1 MIQSVSNSLTVLYPQ
16 MGQHFKKIK
25 LEQSKTNTCS
35 LRAKSI
41 FVGKERK
48 GINAKKKVPIGR
60 VAASTRR
67 AKGYESEIATTQS
80 VNMHDWPTREC
91 NVMQNGIF

>member
-1 MIQSVSNSLTVLYPQ
+1 MIVE
-16 MGQHFKKIK
+16 KK
-25 LEQSKTNTCS
+25 
-35 LRAKSI
+35 
-41 FVGKERK
+41 RK
-48 GINAKKKVPIGR
+48 GINAKKQVRIGR

-91 NVMQNGIF
+91 NVTKKLYIFKRKRTHVT